1 MRIPMTKA
9 LEVNENSVDG
19 KPAAPPQPPRKGSSG
34 EKLEEHK
41 VQGESPRVN
50 ENSVKDG
57 HSAGVNTTIK
67 FKGFR
72 DYGALP

>member
-1 MRIPMTKA
+1 MTKA

-41 VQGESPRVN
+41 VQGESLRVN
-50 ENSVKDG
+50 ENGVKDG
-57 HSAGVNTTIK
+57 S
-67 FKGFR
+67 
-72 DYGALP
+72 